1 MGSQTVWLPT
11 VLYTALIRLQLNDFT
26 AQECVIAV
34 FGDKFKRPS
43 KHKYYGLIYRHLNKL
58 VGMGLLNRRSVGNKW
73 FRPNYVKAQLFD
85 EATFREDLLGPQ
97 VPVTQVEQKAVV
109 EVRNEGL
116 RELEARARSYRFEL
130 QEYQATFA
138 EYCELRTDFP
148 ALEKTI
154 ENVLRNTC
162 QEYRGLRGRL
172 AAVEEVLRALDKKGG
187 RGISPD

>member
-85 EATFREDLLGPQ
+85 EVTFREDLLGP
-97 VPVTQVEQKAVV
+97 VMIPVTPVEQKAVV
-109 EVRNEGL
+109 EARNEGIKV
-116 RELEARARSYRFEL
+116 LEARARSYRFEL

-148 ALEKTI
+148 ALETTI
-154 ENVLRNTC
+154 DNVLRHTC
-162 QEYRGLRGRL
+162 QEFRFLRGRL
-172 AAVEEVLRALDKKGG
+172 AAVEEVMRAYSSKDQ
-187 RGISPD
+187 

>member
-34 FGDKFKRPS
+34 FGDKLKRPS

-73 FRPNYVKAQLFD
+73 FRPNYVKTPLFD
-85 EATFREDLLGPQ
+85 KVIFQEDLPSSE
-97 VPVTQVEQKAVV
+97 VPVTPVEQKAVV

-154 ENVLRNTC
+154 ENVLRHTC
-162 QEYRGLRGRL
+162 QEYRSLRGRL
-172 AAVEEVLRALDKKGG
+172 AAVEEVMKALDKKGG
-187 RGISPD
+187 RGTSPD

>member
-73 FRPNYVKAQLFD
+73 FRPNYVKTPLFD
-85 EATFREDLLGPQ
+85 KVTFQEDLPSSE
-97 VPVTQVEQKAVV
+97 VPVTPVEQKAVV

-116 RELEARARSYRFEL
+116 KELDDLEAKARAYRFEI

-172 AAVEEVLRALDKKGG
+172 AAVEEVMRALKV
-187 RGISPD
+187 

>member
-73 FRPNYVKAQLFD
+73 FRPNYVKTPLFD
-85 EATFREDLLGPQ
+85 KVTFQEDLPSSE
-97 VPVTQVEQKAVV
+97 VPVTPVEQKAVV

-116 RELEARARSYRFEL
+116 KELDDLEAKARAYRFEI

-148 ALEKTI
+148 ALETTI
-154 ENVLRNTC
+154 DNVLRHTC
-162 QEYRGLRGRL
+162 QEFRCLRGRL
-172 AAVEEVLRALDKKGG
+172 AAVEELMRALKV
-187 RGISPD
+187 

>member
-73 FRPNYVKAQLFD
+73 FRPNYVKAHLFD
-85 EATFREDLLGPQ
+85 EVAFREDLLGP
-97 VPVTQVEQKAVV
+97 VIPVTQVEHKPVV
-109 EVRNEGL
+109 EVKDEVRKGL
-116 RELEARARSYRFEL
+116 EELEAKAKSYRFEI

-138 EYCELRTDFP
+138 EYNELRADFP
-148 ALEKTI
+148 ALEATI
-154 ENVLRNTC
+154 DSVLRHTS
-162 QEYRGLRGRL
+162 QEFRSLRGRL
-172 AAVEEVLRALDKKGG
+172 AAVEEVMRAYSSKDQ
-187 RGISPD
+187 

>member
-34 FGDKFKRPS
+34 FGDKLKRPS

-73 FRPNYVKAQLFD
+73 FRPNYVKAQQFD
-85 EATFREDLLGPQ
+85 EVAFREDLLGPQ

-116 RELEARARSYRFEL
+116 KELDDLEAKARAYRFEI

-138 EYCELRTDFP
+138 EYCELRADFP
-148 ALEKTI
+148 ALQTTI
-154 ENVLRNTC
+154 ENVLRHSC
-162 QEYRGLRGRL
+162 KEYRLLRGRL
-172 AAVEEVLRALDKKGG
+172 AAVEEVMRALG
-187 RGISPD
+187 RSISAR

>member
-34 FGDKFKRPS
+34 FGDKLKRPS

-73 FRPNYVKAQLFD
+73 FRPNYVKTPLFD
-85 EATFREDLLGPQ
+85 KVTFQEDLPSSE
-97 VPVTQVEQKAVV
+97 VPVTPVEQKAVV

-116 RELEARARSYRFEL
+116 RENWRPGRVHIDLSS
-130 QEYQATFA
+130 
-138 EYCELRTDFP
+138 
-148 ALEKTI
+148 
-154 ENVLRNTC
+154 RNTKLHSPNTTSYE
-162 QEYRGLRGRL
+162 Q
-172 AAVEEVLRALDKKGG
+172 
-187 RGISPD
+187 ISPR

>member
-34 FGDKFKRPS
+34 FGDKLKRPS
-43 KHKYYGLIYRHLNKL
+43 KHKHYGLIYRHLNKL
-58 VGMGLLNRRSVGNKW
+58 VGMGFLNRRSVSNKW
-73 FRPNYVKAQLFD
+73 FRPNYVKTPLFD
-85 EATFREDLLGPQ
+85 KVTFQEDLPSSE
-97 VPVTQVEQKAVV
+97 VPVTPVEQKVVV
-109 EVRNEGL
+109 EVRNEGIKV
-116 RELEARARSYRFEL
+116 LEARARSYRFEL

-154 ENVLRNTC
+154 ENALRNTC

-172 AAVEEVLRALDKKGG
+172 AAVEEVMRALGK
-187 RGISPD
+187 

>member
-34 FGDKFKRPS
+34 FGDKLKRPS

-109 EVRNEGL
+109 EVKDEVRKD
-116 RELEARARSYRFEL
+116 LEARARSYRFEI

-138 EYCELRTDFP
+138 EFCELRTDFP

-154 ENVLRNTC
+154 ENVLRHTC
-162 QEYRGLRGRL
+162 KEFRCLRGRL
-172 AAVEEVLRALDKKGG
+172 SAVEEVMRALG
-187 RGISPD
+187 RS

>member
-11 VLYTALIRLQLNDFT
+11 ALYTALIRLQLNDFT

-34 FGDKFKRPS
+34 FGDKLKRPS
-43 KHKYYGLIYRHLNKL
+43 QQKRYGLIYRHLNKL

-85 EATFREDLLGPQ
+85 GVTFLEDLLGP
-97 VPVTQVEQKAVV
+97 VIPVTQVGHKPVV
-109 EVRNEGL
+109 EVRNEGIKV
-116 RELEARARSYRFEL
+116 LEARARSYRFEL

-148 ALEKTI
+148 ALEATI
-154 ENVLRNTC
+154 DNVIRRTC
-162 QEYRGLRGRL
+162 KEYRCLRGRL
-172 AAVEEVLRALDKKGG
+172 SAVEEVMRALG
-187 RGISPD
+187 RS

>member
-85 EATFREDLLGPQ
+85 EVAFREDLLGPQ

-109 EVRNEGL
+109 EVKDEVRKGL
-116 RELEARARSYRFEL
+116 EELEAKAKSYRFEI

-138 EYCELRTDFP
+138 EYNELRTDFP

-162 QEYRGLRGRL
+162 QDYRGLRGRL
-172 AAVEEVLRALDKKGG
+172 AAVEEVMRALG
-187 RGISPD
+187 RS

>member
-109 EVRNEGL
+109 EVKDEVRKGL
-116 RELEARARSYRFEL
+116 EELEAKAKSYRFEI

-138 EYCELRTDFP
+138 EYNELRADFP

-154 ENVLRNTC
+154 ENALRHTC
-162 QEYRGLRGRL
+162 QEYRSLRGRL
-172 AAVEEVLRALDKKGG
+172 AAVEEVMRALGSSASV
-187 RGISPD
+187 R

>member
-85 EATFREDLLGPQ
+85 EVAFREDLLGPQ
-97 VPVTQVEQKAVV
+97 VPVTQVEQKAVL
-109 EVRNEGL
+109 EARNEGL
-116 RELEARARSYRFEL
+116 SELEARARSYRFEL
-130 QEYQATFA
+130 QEYQATLA
-138 EYCELRTDFP
+138 EYNELRADFP
-148 ALEKTI
+148 ALEATI
-154 ENVLRNTC
+154 DSVLRHTS
-162 QEYRGLRGRL
+162 QEFRCLRGRL
-172 AAVEEVLRALDKKGG
+172 AAVEELMRALGSSASV
-187 RGISPD
+187 R

>member
-34 FGDKFKRPS
+34 FGDKLKRPS
-43 KHKYYGLIYRHLNKL
+43 KHKCYGLIYRHLNKL
-58 VGMGLLNRRSVGNKW
+58 IGMGLLNRRSVGNKW

-85 EATFREDLLGPQ
+85 EVSFREDLLGPQ
-97 VPVTQVEQKAVV
+97 VPVTQVEHKPVV
-109 EVRNEGL
+109 EVKDQVRKGL
-116 RELEARARSYRFEL
+116 EELEARARSYRFEL

-148 ALEKTI
+148 ALETTI
-154 ENVLRNTC
+154 DNVLRHTS
-162 QEYRGLRGRL
+162 QEFQSLRGRL
-172 AAVEEVLRALDKKGG
+172 AAVEEVLRTLGSSTSA
-187 RGISPD
+187 R